1 MLSSALVIHSDP
13 HRAIRSLAA
22 RHGFH
27 DAHYAGE
34 LATLFDGP
42 GRRLRFLRPK
52 GVSLD
57 AFGEIL
63 LDERV
68 TTYRLAPDEIVQL
81 LAATFDSRPS
91 EPKRKEPSAR
101 AIRKAVAKA
110 QRNRQ
115 MKFLCQC
122 GQIARASKNTLLVC
136 GLCLDM
142 SGAIVRMVRV
152 DALPEELE
160 VRG

>member
-1 MLSSALVIHSDP
+1 MLDGSALVMHSDP

-22 RHGFH
+22 RHGFN
-27 DAHYAGE
+27 DAHYSGE
-34 LATLFDGP
+34 LRQLFDGR
-42 GRRLRFLRPK
+42 GRSLRFLRPK

-57 AFGEIL
+57 RFGEIL
-63 LDERV
+63 ADAQV

-101 AIRKAVAKA
+101 AVRKAVAKA
-110 QRNRQ
+110 SRNRQ
-115 MKFLCQC
+115 RKFLCEC

-136 GLCLDM
+136 GLCHELTG
-142 SGAIVRMVRV
+142 SIVRMVRV
-152 DALPEELE
+152 DATAEELA
-160 VRG
+160 R